1 MLIIEV
7 QQRTTRVC
15 YTTHFFVTNP
25 TYPMRFLAK
34 GLSIFVVLAL
44 FAAPVT
50 AQDMEPEPVEVEL
63 SDEEKEAVASAYVDL
78 QELEA
83 QYREEFADLQDPEE
97 AQQVQQQ
104 FQEEQQGII
113 EDNDVSLELYDQ
125 AIRATQTDAELR
137 DELLALIE
145 EEQEARGMEMGGDSQ

>member
-1 MLIIEV
+1 
-7 QQRTTRVC
+7 
-15 YTTHFFVTNP
+15 
-25 TYPMRFLAK
+25 MRFLAK

-63 SDEEKEAVASAYVDL
+63 TDEEKEAIATAYVDL
-78 QELEA
+78 QELQA
-83 QYREEFADLQDPEE
+83 QYREQFADLQDPEE

-104 FQEEQQGII
+104 FREEQQGIV
-113 EDNDVSLELYDQ
+113 EDSGISLERYDQ
-125 AIRATQTDAELR
+125 AIQATQTDAELR

-145 EEQEARGMEMGGDSQ
+145 EEQAARGMGTDTDGGNQ

>member
-1 MLIIEV
+1 
-7 QQRTTRVC
+7 
-15 YTTHFFVTNP
+15 
-25 TYPMRFLAK
+25 MRFLAK

-63 SDEEKEAVASAYVDL
+63 TDEEKEAIATAYVDL
-78 QELEA
+78 QELQA

-104 FQEEQQGII
+104 FREEQQGIV
-113 EDNDVSLELYDQ
+113 EDSGISLERYDQ
-125 AIRATQTDAELR
+125 AIQATQTDAELR

-145 EEQEARGMEMGGDSQ
+145 EEQAARNTEAEGGNQ

>member
-1 MLIIEV
+1 
-7 QQRTTRVC
+7 
-15 YTTHFFVTNP
+15 
-25 TYPMRFLAK
+25 MRFLAK

-44 FAAPVT
+44 FAVPAT
-50 AQDMEPEPVEVEL
+50 AQDMEPEPVDVEL
-63 SDEEKEAVASAYVDL
+63 TDEEKEAVATAYVDL
-78 QELEA
+78 QQLEA

-113 EDNDVSLELYDQ
+113 EDNGISLELYDQ

-145 EEQEARGMEMGGDSQ
+145 QEQEERGMNMDMGGGNQ

>member
-1 MLIIEV
+1 M
-7 QQRTTRVC
+7 
-15 YTTHFFVTNP
+15 
-25 TYPMRFLAK
+25 
-34 GLSIFVVLAL
+34 FVVLAL

-63 SDEEKEAVASAYVDL
+63 TDEEKEAIATAYVDL
-78 QELEA
+78 QELQA

-104 FQEEQQGII
+104 FREEQQGIV
-113 EDNDVSLELYDQ
+113 EDSGISLERYDQ
-125 AIRATQTDAELR
+125 AIQATQTDAELR

-145 EEQEARGMEMGGDSQ
+145 EEQAARNTEAEGGNQ

>member
-1 MLIIEV
+1 
-7 QQRTTRVC
+7 
-15 YTTHFFVTNP
+15 
-25 TYPMRFLAK
+25 MRFLAK

-44 FAAPVT
+44 FAVPAT

-63 SDEEKEAVASAYVDL
+63 TDEEKEAIATAYVDL
-78 QELEA
+78 QELQA

-104 FQEEQQGII
+104 FQQEQQGII
-113 EDNDVSLELYDQ
+113 EDSGISLELYDQ
-125 AIRATQTDAELR
+125 AIQATQTDAELR

-145 EEQEARGMEMGGDSQ
+145 EEQEARNTEAEGGNA

>member
-1 MLIIEV
+1 
-7 QQRTTRVC
+7 
-15 YTTHFFVTNP
+15 
-25 TYPMRFLAK
+25 MRFFAK

-44 FAAPVT
+44 FAAPVV

-63 SDEEKEAVASAYVDL
+63 TDEEKEAVATTYVDL

-104 FQEEQQGII
+104 FQEEQQAIV
-113 EDNDVSLELYDQ
+113 EDNDIELELYDQ

-145 EEQEARGMEMGGDSQ
+145 EEQEARGMEMGGGNQ

>member
-1 MLIIEV
+1 
-7 QQRTTRVC
+7 
-15 YTTHFFVTNP
+15 
-25 TYPMRFLAK
+25 MRFLAK

-145 EEQEARGMEMGGDSQ
+145 EEQEARGMEMGEGGQ

>member
-1 MLIIEV
+1 
-7 QQRTTRVC
+7 
-15 YTTHFFVTNP
+15 
-25 TYPMRFLAK
+25 MRFLAK

-44 FAAPVT
+44 FAAPVA
-50 AQDMEPEPVEVEL
+50 AQDMEPEPVQVEL
-63 SDEEKEAVASAYVDL
+63 TDEEKEAIATAYVDL
-78 QELEA
+78 QELQA

-113 EDNDVSLELYDQ
+113 EDNGISLERYDQ
-125 AIRATQTDAELR
+125 AIQATQTDAELR

-145 EEQEARGMEMGGDSQ
+145 EEQAARNTEAEGGNQ

>member
-1 MLIIEV
+1 MS
-7 QQRTTRVC
+7 
-15 YTTHFFVTNP
+15 
-25 TYPMRFLAK
+25 FLAK

-44 FAAPVT
+44 FAAPVA
-50 AQDMEPEPVEVEL
+50 AQDMEPEPVQVEL
-63 SDEEKEAVASAYVDL
+63 TDEEKEAIATAYVDL
-78 QELEA
+78 QELQA

-113 EDNDVSLELYDQ
+113 EDNGISLERYDQ
-125 AIRATQTDAELR
+125 AIQATQTDAELR

-145 EEQEARGMEMGGDSQ
+145 EEQAARNTEAEGGNQ